1 MNTSESFSLT
11 FDADKQLIR
20 VGGELSFATVKD
32 VLLQSNDVF
41 KSAADTFSIDLSAVT
56 RSDSAGVA
64 LLVDWMRTAKKRN
77 KKIVFHHI
85 PSQMLAIAGAS
96 GIDELLVNA

>member
-1 MNTSESFSLT
+1 MNTGESFSLT
-11 FDADKQLIR
+11 FDADKQVVR

-32 VLLQSNDVF
+32 VLLQSKDVF
-41 KSAADTFSIDLSAVT
+41 KPAEVLTIDLSAVT

-64 LLVDWMRTAKKRN
+64 LLVDWMRTAKKLN

-85 PSQMLAIAGAS
+85 PAQMLAIAGAS
-96 GIDELLVNA
+96 GLDELLVNA

>member
-1 MNTSESFSLT
+1 MNTGESFSLT
-11 FDADKQLIR
+11 FDADKQVIR
-20 VGGELSFATVKD
+20 VGGELSFATVND

-41 KSAADTFSIDLSAVT
+41 KPADTLTIDLSAVT

-64 LLVDWMRTAKKRN
+64 LLVGWMRTAKNSN

-85 PSQMLAIAGAS
+85 PAQMLAIAGAS
-96 GIDELLVNA
+96 GLDELLVNA